1 MELSATIDPPT
12 DLRVKPKL
20 PTPALPPGLLR
31 HVRPTDLPAAVD
43 LATRATT
50 DVIDITE
57 GVHQAVRRTLGLP
70 EGDRHGRT
78 SGLPGLVYRGVRA
91 TTNLVGG
98 GAAALITRLLP
109 WLDDPA
115 SHPPP
120 SRKREAVIAALNG
133 VMGDRLRAT
142 GNALAQPMELRLADG
157 QVLPIDQ
164 PEALRAALAEAR
176 PRLLLLAHGL
186 CMNEHAWQR
195 GGQDLGQYLAA
206 ELDATPIYL
215 RYNTGLHTSTNGREL
230 AARLEQLAHAWP
242 QPPERIALIGHSMG
256 GLVLRSAQAYGAEA
270 GHGWIA
276 ALRHLV
282 FLATPHHG
290 APLERAGQGLHA
302 VLSSTPWSAPFTRL
316 RRLHS
321 AGITDLR
328 HGNVLDADWQG
339 RGRFG
344 PGEDRRTPLPLPPGV
359 ACYAVAAT
367 LARARSPLADRLTGD
382 GLVPLRSALGEHDE
396 PTRRLRFGKANQWIA
411 WRTGHLELLA
421 RPALAERVRDWLSAD
436 TATDD

>member
-1 MELSATIDPPT
+1 MGHGTGTNGSA
-12 DLRVKPKL
+12 DLRMKAKTKSL
-20 PTPALPPGLLR
+20 ALPDKLLR
-31 HVRPTDLPAAVD
+31 HVRPSDLPAAVD

-70 EGDRHGRT
+70 EGEKHGRT
-78 SGLPGLVYRGVRA
+78 SGLPGLVYRGVRGGTA
-91 TTNLVGG
+91 LIGG

-109 WLDDPA
+109 WIDKPDDL
-115 SHPPP
+115 PPP
-120 SRKREAVIAALNG
+120 SPEREAVIAALNG
-133 VMGDRLRAT
+133 VMGDRLRAI
-142 GNALAQPMELRLADG
+142 GNALAQPMEMRLAG
-157 QVLPIDQ
+157 NRVLPLDQ
-164 PEALRAALAEAR
+164 PEALRAALADAT
-176 PRLLLLAHGL
+176 PRLLLLVHGL

-195 GGQDLGQYLAA
+195 DGQNLGETLAR
-206 ELDATPIYL
+206 ELGCTPVYL
-215 RYNTGLHTSTNGREL
+215 RYNTGLHTSVNAREL
-230 AARLEQLAHAWP
+230 AARLEQLADAWP
-242 QPPERIALIGHSMG
+242 QPLESIALVGHSMG
-256 GLVLRSAQAYGAEA
+256 GLVLRGAQAYGAEA

-302 VLSSTPWSAPFTRL
+302 VLASTPWSAPFTRL

-344 PGEDRRTPLPLPPGV
+344 PGEDRRTPLALPVGV
-359 ACYAVAAT
+359 QCHAVAAT
-367 LARARSPLADRLTGD
+367 LAGSRSLLAERLTGD
-382 GLVPLRSALGEHDE
+382 GLVPLRSALGEHDD
-396 PTRRLRFGKANQWIA
+396 PVRRLRFGKPNQWIA
-411 WRTGHLELLA
+411 WRTGHLELLGK
-421 RPALAERVRDWLSAD
+421 PALAERLRDWLAAPAP
-436 TATDD
+436 T

>member
-1 MELSATIDPPT
+1 MKAKTSS
-12 DLRVKPKL
+12 R
-20 PTPALPPGLLR
+20 ALPDKLLR
-31 HVRPTDLPAAVD
+31 HVRPSDLPAAVD

-70 EGDRHGRT
+70 EGEKHGRT
-78 SGLPGLVYRGVRA
+78 SGLPGLVYRGVRGGTA
-91 TTNLVGG
+91 LIGG

-109 WLDDPA
+109 WIDNPA
-115 SHPPP
+115 DHPPP
-120 SRKREAVIAALNG
+120 SREREAVIAALNG
-133 VMGDRLRAT
+133 VMGDRLHAI

-157 QVLPIDQ
+157 RVLPLNQ
-164 PEALRAALAEAR
+164 PEALRAALADAS
-176 PRLLLLAHGL
+176 PRLLVLVHGL

-195 GGQDLGQYLAA
+195 NGQNLGDFLAH
-206 ELDATPIYL
+206 ELGYTPIYL
-215 RYNTGLHTSTNGREL
+215 RYNTGLHTSTNAREL
-230 AARLEQLAHAWP
+230 AALLEQLTHAWP
-242 QPPERIALIGHSMG
+242 QAIESIALIGHSMG
-256 GLVLRSAQAYGAEA
+256 GLVLRGAHAYGAEA
-270 GHGWIA
+270 GHDWIA

-290 APLERAGQGLHA
+290 APLERAGQGLHT
-302 VLSSTPWSAPFTRL
+302 VLASTPWSAPFTRL

-344 PGEDRRTPLPLPPGV
+344 PGQDRRMPLPLPPGV

-367 LARARSPLADRLTGD
+367 LASSRSPLADRLTGD
-382 GLVPLRSALGEHDE
+382 GLVPLRSALGEHDD
-396 PTRRLRFGKANQWIA
+396 PVRRLRFGKPNQWIA
-411 WRTGHLELLA
+411 WRTGHLELLD
-421 RPALAERVRDWLSAD
+421 RPALAERLRDWLAARPPD
-436 TATDD
+436 